1 VKEARISPA
10 PMGSGANN
18 CTKNSWLE
26 KTHRAYIQKKERQA
40 WLIRV
45 SQLGIVLAL
54 LFIWEIGAR
63 WGALDPLLFSSPTAV
78 AQLTADLAAS
88 GELWRHIGITVY
100 ETLLGFAVG
109 TFGGILV
116 ALALWFF
123 PLFGR
128 VLDPYLVVLNS
139 LPKIALGP
147 IFIVAFGAGP
157 RAIIAIAAFVSIFV
171 TIQVLTSAF
180 ATVDANFLRLAYSLG
195 ASRLDVFRK
204 IVFPASLSTLLATL
218 KVNIGLAWIGVIVGE
233 FLVAQQGLGALIV
246 YGFQV
251 FNFRYVYAGIL
262 LVALLATTMYA
273 GALSLERKHNTP
285 GEPK

>member
-1 VKEARISPA
+1 MKETDVFSAAQEFEATDGGKDAWLEEAR
-10 PMGSGANN
+10 
-18 CTKNSWLE
+18 
-26 KTHRAYIQKKERQA
+26 RAYIRKDERRAQVVRF
-40 WLIRV
+40 LQV
-45 SQLGIVLAL
+45 GIVLAL
-54 LFIWEIGAR
+54 LAGWELGAR

-78 AQLTADLAAS
+78 AQLVADLAAS
-88 GELWRHIGITVY
+88 GELWRHVGITVY
-100 ETLLGFAVG
+100 ETLLGFALG
-109 TFGGILV
+109 TLGGVLV

-123 PLFGR
+123 PLLGR

-147 IFIVAFGAGP
+147 IFIVAFGSGP
-157 RAIIAIAAFVSIFV
+157 RAIVAIAAFVSIFV

-180 ATVDANFLRLAYSLG
+180 AGVDANFLRLAYSLG

-204 IVFPASLSTLLATL
+204 IVFPASLSTLLAAL

-233 FLVAQQGLGALIV
+233 FLVARQGLGALIV

-262 LVALLATTMYA
+262 LVALLATAMYA
-273 GALSLERKHNTP
+273 LASAAERMCGRGP
-285 GEPK
+285 R